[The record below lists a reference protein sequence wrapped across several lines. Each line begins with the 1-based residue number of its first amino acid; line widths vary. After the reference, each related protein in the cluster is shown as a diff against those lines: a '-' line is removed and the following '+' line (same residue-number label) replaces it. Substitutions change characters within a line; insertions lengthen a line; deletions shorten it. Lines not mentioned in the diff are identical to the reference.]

1 MLTVIRCVPKCNHRS
16 LSVDFFFTLSPAI
29 SMHHQ
34 GRGQLTAPSS
44 CESSAESFEV
54 SCEHGG
60 GCQQLQRKCGHLKEE
75 DKECI
80 SSSFCSSSS
89 PSVMGSPLGN
99 RIPKTQ
105 EFLPLQ
111 AGTTPL
117 SLCLHV
123 VKST

>member
-1 MLTVIRCVPKCNHRS
+1 
-16 LSVDFFFTLSPAI
+16 
-29 SMHHQ
+29 MHHQ
-34 GRGQLTAPSS
+34 GQGQLTAPSS
-44 CESSAESFEV
+44 CELSAESFGV

-60 GCQQLQRKCGHLKEE
+60 VGGGQQLQRKCGHLKEE

-123 VKST
+123 KSTSA